1 MESGLSMVD
10 VSLCIVSYKARDFV
24 RDCLASVSKNT
35 RKSTLEIIL
44 VDNNSQDGTVEIV
57 ANHFPTVKLII
68 NDKNV
73 GFSRANNQALKVS
86 KGRFI
91 LWLNPDTVL
100 LPNALD
106 TLVAF
111 MDSRPD
117 VAIVGPKVLNKD
129 RTLQGQCRRGF
140 PTPWAMFCYFSGLS
154 ELFPHHKLFSK
165 YLMTYQNENVAHEV
179 DAVSGS
185 CLLVRREVMDKIG
198 LLDEDYFMY
207 GEDLDYCYRAKKAG
221 WKVYYT
227 PEAQVIH
234 YGGTAS
240 RKKPFRSIYEFHRAM
255 WIFYRKH
262 LAQDYFFL
270 FNWFILGAI
279 ILKGVFSMFVNL
291 FRAEKMPGSKKP

>member
-1 MESGLSMVD
+1 
-10 VSLCIVSYKARDFV
+10 
-24 RDCLASVSKNT
+24 
-35 RKSTLEIIL
+35 LEIIL